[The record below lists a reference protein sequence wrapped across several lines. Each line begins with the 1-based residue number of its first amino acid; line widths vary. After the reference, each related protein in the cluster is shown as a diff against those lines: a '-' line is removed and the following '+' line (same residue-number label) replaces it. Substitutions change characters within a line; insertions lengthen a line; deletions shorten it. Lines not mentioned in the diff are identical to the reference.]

1 MIELNAAEFPKFR
14 CPVRAPIEPR
24 ERKVVPRAIADAKL
38 NLTRADSAFG
48 LCSAPVCTG

>member
-38 NLTRADSAFG
+38 NLIILIKKSIKSLKNNRQ
-48 LCSAPVCTG
+48 